1 MYEWIIGGLAVCD
14 QMIKKEIERQ
24 EDETFPREL
33 PCAKGRIR
41 IHKNHNAG
49 FPFGVL
55 KGDPDLVKGV
65 PALTASAVLGALG
78 MLLLRK
84 GSSGQKLGLS
94 IVLAGAASN
103 LYDRFRRGYVVD
115 YFSIRLKGLEKVV
128 FNLGDMFIFFGS
140 LLFVACEMLQ
150 SARERG
156 RGVKQD

>member
-115 YFSIRLKGLEKVV
+115 YIIIKKGPLRKLII
-128 FNLGDMFIFFGS
+128 NIGDAAIFVGS
-140 LLFVACEMLQ
+140 LLYAAASLIFGD
-150 SARERG
+150 R
-156 RGVKQD
+156 K

>member
-1 MYEWIIGGLAVCD
+1 
-14 QMIKKEIERQ
+14 MIKKEIERQ

-103 LYDRFRRGYVVD
+103 LFDRLARGYVVD
-115 YFSIRLKGLEKVV
+115 YFSIKVKKLEKVV
-128 FNLGDMFIFFGS
+128 FNLGDLFI
-140 LLFVACEMLQ
+140 LLGAGLYMT
-150 SARERG
+150 
-156 RGVKQD
+156 VKLVGMIKEKR

>member
-33 PCAKGRIR
+33 PCAMGMIR

-140 LLFVACEMLQ
+140 LLFVICELMQ
-150 SARERG
+150 SVRERG
-156 RGVKQD
+156 RSAK